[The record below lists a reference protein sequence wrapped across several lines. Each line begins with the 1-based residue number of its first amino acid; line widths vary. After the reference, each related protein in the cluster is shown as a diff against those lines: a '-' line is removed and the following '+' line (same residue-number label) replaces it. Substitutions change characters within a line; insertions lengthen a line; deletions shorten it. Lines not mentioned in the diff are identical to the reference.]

1 MQSWSDQETR
11 SVWRAIRTAPLWI
24 LEQSRLRGAKAII
37 LAVNKHPVCILR
49 MILQKTLAAL
59 SLLGTELERP
69 QTNFDEFQ
77 KLVQVENSTKCFE
90 QISGTTCTSLGQEA
104 KLLMK
109 LRLGL
114 SASGKPK
121 RGRMQSGSSG
131 RFLVRVPFFSIV
143 KE

>member
-1 MQSWSDQETR
+1 M
-11 SVWRAIRTAPLWI
+11 
-24 LEQSRLRGAKAII
+24 I
-37 LAVNKHPVCILR
+37 LAVSKHPVCILR

-114 SASGKPK
+114 SASGKKGSDAVRILWTFPGRK
-121 RGRMQSGSSG
+121 RPLDVSW
-131 RFLVRVPFFSIV
+131 
-143 KE
+143 